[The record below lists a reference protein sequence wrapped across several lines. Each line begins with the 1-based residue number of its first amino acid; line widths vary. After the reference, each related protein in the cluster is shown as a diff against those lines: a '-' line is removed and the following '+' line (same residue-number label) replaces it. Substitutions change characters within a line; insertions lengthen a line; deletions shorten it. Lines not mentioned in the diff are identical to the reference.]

1 MPSVS
6 KIAPILHAFS
16 LETSIQAHKGK
27 IQQIVCRIH
36 PQSKK
41 NEREEMRQA
50 MNLKNVSKKTTCSLF
65 LHIFQVITSVYALIT
80 LICLN

>member
-6 KIAPILHAFS
+6 EIAPFLLAFS
-16 LETSIQAHKGK
+16 LVTSIKAHIGT
-27 IQQIVCRIH
+27 IQRIDCRIH
-36 PQSKK
+36 SQSKK
-41 NEREEMRQA
+41 IEREEMRQA

-80 LICLN
+80 LIRLD